1 MAQSKC
7 IDSFFSPT
15 PKGAKVPRPE
25 SYTRAV
31 HTAAWEKLNCSQRRF
46 PDYAEKRRMHPSFQ
60 HWNDDYGWVGSLYA
74 KVHRTA
80 PKLCIKKDFDA
91 LWKAEV
97 KKGAPKERPSRVEAL
112 RQRLISPP
120 FPFFCGTTYFKTNN
134 HGSTAPYMGL
144 ACVDVRALHMHG
156 VAKASEGWVT

>member
-15 PKGAKVPRPE
+15 PKGAKVPGPE

-97 KKGAPKERPSRVEAL
+97 KKGAPKQRPSRVEAL
-112 RQRLISPP
+112 RQRLPYLPSL
-120 FPFFCGTTYFKTNN
+120 PFFVWYHLFQDQQAWVNCPL
-134 HGSTAPYMGL
+134 HG
-144 ACVDVRALHMHG
+144 ACLR
-156 VAKASEGWVT
+156 